1 MSKQLNRQWIY
12 TSAPE
17 GKLTTDIF
25 ELRKI
30 DVPEPGPGEVLV
42 HNQYFNIMPGNRAYM
57 HDNPIHGGNGLQV
70 GNPMMSTAVGE
81 VVSSNDPAF
90 APGDVVQA
98 MAPWQDYVALPAQGL
113 AKRDGTQSVEH
124 YIGLMGQ
131 SGYTAYVGLLH
142 VGRPVAGETLLVS
155 AAAGG
160 IGTAVVQLGK
170 IAGCRVVG
178 VAGGPEKCAWLEEE
192 VGADATVDYKAGN
205 LAEQLQQAC
214 PEGVDLFFDNT
225 GGPVLEAALDAMKIG
240 GRIVLCGNTAQ
251 YDTDKPMTGPA
262 GVPLTLILKDLTM
275 KGFAGMT
282 YAKHFGE
289 ADRNYSTW
297 LEEGRI
303 KPFYHVIEGLEQA
316 PNALVGVLNGANR
329 GMTMVRT

>member
-1 MSKQLNRQWIY
+1 MNRQWIY
-12 TSAPE
+12 TAAPE

-25 ELRKI
+25 ELRKTG
-30 DVPEPGPGEVLV
+30 VPEPGPGEVLV
-42 HNQYFNIMPGNRAYM
+42 HNRYFNVMPGNRAYM
-57 HDNPIHGGNGLQV
+57 HSGPLLGELGSQAGT
-70 GNPMMSTAVGE
+70 PMTSLAVGE

-98 MAPWQDYVALPAQGL
+98 MSAWQDYVAMPAQSL
-113 AKRDGTQSVEH
+113 AKRDGAPSVEH

-142 VGRPVAGETLLVS
+142 VGQPRAGETLLVT

-160 IGTAVVQLGK
+160 VGSAVVQLGK

-178 VAGGPEKCAWLEEE
+178 VAGGPEKCAWLEQE
-192 VGADATVDYKAGN
+192 VGADATIDYKAGN
-205 LAEQLQQAC
+205 LSEQLRQTC

-225 GGPVLEAALDAMKIG
+225 GGPVLEAALDAMKHG

-251 YDTDKPMTGPA
+251 YDSDKPMSGPK

-275 KGFAGMT
+275 KGFACMT
-282 YAKHFGE
+282 YAEHFSE
-289 ADRNYSTW
+289 ADRDYSSW

-316 PNALVGVLNGANR
+316 PNALVGVLGGVNL
-329 GMTMVRT
+329 GMTMVRV